1 MAELKLKPSPATGL
15 KFLGNLIWLP
25 SEDYFLRNHGPLK
38 LRMCFAGAEVQANS
52 GNAVP
57 CNRGRGTS
65 GPLKEPRAL
74 GQGRFR
80 WMAVEEGGSGNQG
93 TLGPRGSRSC
103 PHPQI
108 P

>member
-38 LRMCFAGAEVQANS
+38 LRMCFAGAEVQPSS

-74 GQGRFR
+74 GQGRFHGWQLKR
-80 WMAVEEGGSGNQG
+80 AGLE
-93 TLGPRGSRSC
+93 TKAP
-103 PHPQI
+103 
-108 P
+108 